1 MTQSLIVL
9 KSITYA
15 YKAQR
20 ILEQLWIKSAVIRTP
35 GKFNNKGCG
44 YSLVINTNPDRA
56 TEALEKEKIPVL
68 QVIHDYRS

>member
-1 MTQSLIVL
+1 MTRSLIML

-35 GKFNNKGCG
+35 GKFQNKGCG
-44 YSLVINTNPDRA
+44 YSLLINSNPDRA
-56 TEALEKEKIPVL
+56 IEALEKERIPIL
-68 QVIHDYRS
+68 QVIFDYKP